1 MVTMLTRNWW
11 TLALRGLVAVMFGI
25 AALVWPQPTLEL
37 LVMVFGAVMLV
48 DGVLALVA
56 GSAARWWAPALV
68 GVVEIIIGAATLIS
82 PATAGLILLALIAAW
97 AVTTGILQVMVAV
110 QLRREI
116 DNEWLVALGGIL
128 SIAFGAFV
136 VLFPGASAIR
146 HGLADRRL
154 CHPGRPE
161 PDCLRLPR
169 AQPAQGCGD
178 CRAKHV
184 RRRSLMTAEA
194 RHARAWLHL
203 MAP

>member
-25 AALVWPQPTLEL
+25 VALVWPQPTLEL

-56 GSAARWWAPALV
+56 GSAARWWASALV

-97 AVTTGILQVMVAV
+97 AVTTGILQVIVAV

-128 SIAFGAFV
+128 SIAFGALRGV
-136 VLFPGASAIR
+136 VPRRQRNR

-154 CHPGRPE
+154 RHPGRLDPH
-161 PDCLRLPR
+161 CLRLPR

-178 CRAKHV
+178 C
-184 RRRSLMTAEA
+184 
-194 RHARAWLHL
+194 
-203 MAP
+203 

>member
-128 SIAFGAFV
+128 SIAFGVFV
-136 VLFPGASAIR
+136 VLFPGASAI
-146 HGLADRRL
+146 GLVWLIGAYAILEGLSLIAFGFR
-154 CHPGRPE
+154 
-161 PDCLRLPR
+161 
-169 AQPAQGCGD
+169 
-178 CRAKHV
+178 V
-184 RRRSLMTAEA
+184 RSLHKDAEIVEQSVFGDA
-194 RHARAWLHL
+194 A
-203 MAP
+203 